1 MRSFKINEFITLK
14 LEKGNT
20 NIYINN
26 QLFRQCKYLL
36 INIPRSRIEDY
47 NKTNSIDEAA
57 KYYSSQLEGESPS
70 EIEISPETEF
80 WGHCSNLQA
89 WAENGYNPKLLHST
103 LSLPLLKR
111 LTEVGDSKARQVF
124 KEEFI
129 KRLEI
134 NDHNITTYLI
144 KEGFLRYFDKAELKY
159 LADIN
164 DHPAIKLY
172 TKLIDFPE
180 DIEQNLETFQDNK
193 GIIDIISLMN
203 QYYEKTKR
211 YIYFKQF
218 IGKPLF
224 ENERKEIRILIFLA
238 LIYKSV
244 SREDDI
250 FEAYIFALL
259 YRNGNEIP
267 YFDNIIYFLENTEL
281 SFNLKS
287 RDHILTAHLI
297 LACEKKGD
305 MARAK
310 LIFLD
315 FINHTHSK
323 NKVFKV
329 LELFFTGNLKSF
341 DLFKD
346 FYNEFS
352 DIKKKRII
360 PKLIKSH
367 NKEPNN
373 RKLNFLT
380 QQLKHFNWKY
390 KIQNPY
396 IFLESKIVT
405 QSELQKEDF
414 IEHKVLLA
422 GLEDS
427 GKSTIQKM
435 LTHQDIA
442 NIFNLLPSKSL
453 NVQELKIND
462 RIFYIWDLAG
472 NKRAREH
479 YLRRNY
485 ILPETN
491 EIIYCINLLKHSRFT
506 ESLNYLTKLLNQY
519 EKYCYENLISKDKTT
534 ITILFH
540 KMDPQLMDSDLIK
553 QNAEYLSKKIS
564 ELDFSINY
572 RILYTSIHNFCNR
585 NYARVLKNN
594 KSKALW
600 KIIADFFSTIEK
612 IK

>member
-20 NIYINN
+20 NIYVNN

-47 NKTNSIDEAA
+47 NSKDSIDEAA
-57 KYYSSQLEGESPS
+57 EYYSNQLEGINPS
-70 EIEISPETEF
+70 EIEIPPETEF

-89 WAENGYNPKLLHST
+89 WAENEYNPKLLHST

-144 KEGFLRYFDKAELKY
+144 KEGLLHYFNKEELEY

-172 TKLIDFPE
+172 AELIDFPKE
-180 DIEQNLETFQDNK
+180 IERNLEPFQDNEGK
-193 GIIDIISLMN
+193 LDYFGLMSRYFEQTN
-203 QYYEKTKR
+203 R

-238 LIYKSV
+238 LIFKSV
-244 SREDDI
+244 SGDKNTY
-250 FEAYIFALL
+250 EAYIYGLL
-259 YRNGNEIP
+259 YRNGNKIP
-267 YFDNIIYFLENTEL
+267 HFDNIIYFLEDNEL
-281 SFNLKS
+281 VFNLKS
-287 RDHILTAHLI
+287 RDHILIAHLI
-297 LACEKKGD
+297 MACKKND
-305 MARAK
+305 DIARAK

-315 FINHTHSK
+315 FLNHTPNK
-323 NKVFKV
+323 RKVFKV
-329 LELFFTGNLKSF
+329 LELFFIGNLKSF

-346 FYNEFS
+346 FYNKLS
-352 DIKKKRII
+352 DIQKKASI
-360 PKLIKSH
+360 PKLIQSY
-367 NKEPNN
+367 NKEPSNK
-373 RKLNFLT
+373 KLQFLT
-380 QQLKHFNWKY
+380 QQLDLFNWKY
-390 KIQNPY
+390 RIQNPY
-396 IFLESKIVT
+396 LFLESKKD
-405 QSELQKEDF
+405 LQLEAQRDKF

-427 GKSTIQKM
+427 GKTTIQKL
-435 LTHQDIA
+435 LTNQDIA
-442 NIFNLLPSKSL
+442 SIFNLLPSKGL
-453 NVQELKIND
+453 NVQELKTNN

-491 EIIYCINLLKHSRFT
+491 EIIYCINLLKQSRFT
-506 ESLNYLTKLLNQY
+506 ESLNYLSSLLTQY
-519 EKYCYENLISKDKTT
+519 DKYCNENLISKEKAT
-534 ITILFH
+534 ISILFH
-540 KMDPQLMDSDLIK
+540 KMDPQLMNSALIK

-564 ELDFSINY
+564 ELDISIEY
-572 RILYTSIHNFCNR
+572 RIFYTSIHNFCNR
-585 NYARVLKNN
+585 NYARLLKDN
-594 KSKALW
+594 KSKELW
-600 KIIADFFSTIEK
+600 PIIADLFSTI
-612 IK
+612 